1 MKAKT
6 KYKLLKWIIIIGTPI
21 YFFLISSFFALLKVD
36 DIWGDMFDEGIQNF
50 IQWFT
55 LIFYRILIYIP
66 LPLIIGIFRFDKRYK
81 YSSRVVIWYN
91 WMFSVY
97 LLFYGIYEFAALDL
111 MVKVDIFNKLSS
123 ILLILGYVFSYA
135 MKKPISFDDPANIL
149 NKY

>member
-50 IQWFT
+50 MQWFT
-55 LIFYRILIYIP
+55 LILYRIIIYIP

-81 YSSRVVIWYN
+81 YSSRVVTWYN
-91 WMFSVY
+91 WMFFVY
-97 LLFYGIYEFAALDL
+97 LLFYGIYEFAALDSIF
-111 MVKVDIFNKLSS
+111 KVDIFNKLSS
-123 ILLILGYVFSYA
+123 IILILGYVFSYA
-135 MKKPISFDDPANIL
+135 MKEPISFDDPANIL
-149 NKY
+149 KKY